1 MFVKTKDIKRIFDKL
16 SKSGLTISTMESCT
30 GGYLVSSL
38 TNVEGSSKYVK
49 GSIMSYC
56 NDMKL
61 KYGVD
66 TIDKYGVYSVE
77 TAKSMARNVKK
88 VFNSDI
94 GIGVTGTFRNIDNE
108 NWGSIAGR
116 VYYCIYIEKRARS
129 LINPED
135 YTVVG
140 EVNIPKTILLN
151 RKLSKAF
158 VTMKILK
165 CLDKLPI
172 D

>member
-49 GSIMSYC
+49 GSIVSYC

-129 LINPED
+129 LINPEN

-140 EVNIPKTILLN
+140 EVNIPKTILSN